1 MSTFEG
7 RGSIGEF
14 RPAPALL
21 SQDIWRE
28 VWDLVSGKRDDHGRS
43 GPAALAARLRTI
55 AGEAAYEAAFRR
67 VGYRW
72 RSMSDREWF
81 EFVVGDV
88 LEDLRAVLAADH
100 RARVRST
107 SRRTMRIARRTPGS
121 PRRSSP
127 GLKRSRHGR
136 TTRKGG
142 GTNDEAGRVSS
153 RLETGFVHG
162 PCTL

>member
-1 MSTFEG
+1 MSTFEE

-72 RSMSDREWF
+72 RTMSDREWF

-88 LEDLRAVLAADH
+88 LEDVRAAYRCGTPRTEEEYVALQHAYRRAYAWVAAALLAWAEAIE
-100 RARVRST
+100 ARN
-107 SRRTMRIARRTPGS
+107 
-121 PRRSSP
+121 
-127 GLKRSRHGR
+127 HHEEGR
-136 TTRKGG
+136 G
-142 GTNDEAGRVSS
+142 DER
-153 RLETGFVHG
+153 
-162 PCTL
+162 